1 MAQDQQQ
8 HTQYHDAV
16 DKALQIGALQLDHA
30 ATMHNT
36 MIDAHQ
42 AQTARISAEQTPQS
56 AGVTS
61 SPTQSG
67 QGN

>member
-1 MAQDQQQ
+1 
-8 HTQYHDAV
+8 V
-16 DKALQIGALQLDHA
+16 DKALQIGSLQLDHGQA
-30 ATMHNT
+30 VHDT
-36 MIDAHQ
+36 MINAHQ
-42 AQTARISAEQTPQS
+42 AQTARISAEMPQS